1 MPAPGKPFEQF
12 VADDAICQDF
22 ARRQVG
28 VKPSEVASEQVVTGA
43 AVGTAVGAAAGAL
56 MGGGHARSTESMAGA
71 GLLAG
76 SAVGAG
82 AAGESRWTLQRPA
95 MISRICNACT
105 RRAIRFPGIRSQPTL
120 YRLHHPQLRL
130 QLVESCSCP

>member
-82 AAGESRWTLQRPA
+82 AAGESRWTLQRRYDIA
-95 MISRICNACT
+95 YMQCMYAKGNQV
-105 RRAIRFPGIRSQPTL
+105 PGYPQPTNIVPPPPPSTPPPA
-120 YRLHHPQLRL
+120 R
-130 QLVESCSCP
+130 